1 MWFYLFSACPSPSHP
16 VSPLPF
22 SQGLWVPAGRS
33 LSPITPRVTHQGISG
48 YFSFPELLPW
58 LLVGVCTSGWCKIPH
73 SLCFC
78 WTHSLVD
85 FNLQSAP
92 CLPDWKGK
100 IFPGHSRGLI
110 HFQQRPK
117 LLYFPVGWAVGI
129 LCLDEFFKDWAALTA
144 PGGSKATQ
152 DFKPIYK
159 PDGWGRVVIPQTT
172 HLSSERH
179 KGHHSTRFFSSSC
192 KKHLDLEKSDL
203 AQRLKLA
210 GPRTSA
216 MGVFHKQG

>member
-1 MWFYLFSACPSPSHP
+1 MRRECGMFLEAIVRNVVLSF
-16 VSPLPF
+16 F
-22 SQGLWVPAGRS
+22 S
-33 LSPITPRVTHQGISG
+33 LSFSKSSCFPPALLPGSVSASRQVFIPHYSKGHSSLCPHCLSLSIEKERLGPDISG

-117 LLYFPVGWAVGI
+117 LLYFPVG
-129 LCLDEFFKDWAALTA
+129 
-144 PGGSKATQ
+144 
-152 DFKPIYK
+152 
-159 PDGWGRVVIPQTT
+159 
-172 HLSSERH
+172 
-179 KGHHSTRFFSSSC
+179 
-192 KKHLDLEKSDL
+192 
-203 AQRLKLA
+203 
-210 GPRTSA
+210 
-216 MGVFHKQG
+216 